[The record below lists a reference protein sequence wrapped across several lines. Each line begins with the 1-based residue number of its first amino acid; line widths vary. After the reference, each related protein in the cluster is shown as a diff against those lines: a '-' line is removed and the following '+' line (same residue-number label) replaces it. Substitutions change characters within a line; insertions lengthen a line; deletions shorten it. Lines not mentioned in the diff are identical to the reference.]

1 MKKKLKTFSMAIGA
15 VLIVFGLAAGYAI
28 GAFLYRTRTI
38 DRVYASVDEMGDDP
52 RTRHVKRF
60 LPKAATN
67 IHFISKARFGEHTD
81 RFSCQVPEADFI
93 CFAKERSYIIATNS
107 FTALD
112 FAHYD
117 QEDREYVRWRNAQMD
132 SSDDVLR
139 RHVFGDASAPRRFF
153 SITESHAFDGGA
165 VGGNYLGIIVF
176 DRDAGMLTGY
186 DWGNC
191 L

>member
-1 MKKKLKTFSMAIGA
+1 MKTKIKTVLMAIGA
-15 VLIVFGLAAGYAI
+15 VLIGFGLAVGYAI
-28 GAFLYRTRTI
+28 GVFLYRTRTI
-38 DRVYASVDEMGDDP
+38 DRVYASVDEMEDDP
-52 RTRHVKRF
+52 RTRHVQRF
-60 LPKAATN
+60 LPKSATN

-132 SSDDVLR
+132 SSDNVQR

>member
-1 MKKKLKTFSMAIGA
+1 MKTKLKTVLMAIGA

-132 SSDDVLR
+132 SSDNVQR

>member
-1 MKKKLKTFSMAIGA
+1 MAIGA
-15 VLIVFGLAAGYAI
+15 VLIVFGLAVGYAI
-28 GAFLYRTRTI
+28 GVFLYRTRTI
-38 DRVYASVDEMGDDP
+38 DRVYASVDEMEDDP
-52 RTRHVKRF
+52 RTRHVQRF
-60 LPKAATN
+60 LPKSATN
-67 IHFISKARFGEHTD
+67 IHFISEAKFGEHTD
-81 RFSCQVPEADFI
+81 RFSCQVTEADFI

-132 SSDDVLR
+132 SSDNVQR

-165 VGGNYLGIIVF
+165 IGGNCLGIIVF
-176 DRDAGMLTGY
+176 DRDTGMLTGY
-186 DWGNC
+186 DWAN
-191 L
+191 LL

>member
-38 DRVYASVDEMGDDP
+38 DRVYASVDEMEDDP
-52 RTRHVKRF
+52 RTRHVQRF
-60 LPKAATN
+60 LPKSATN

-117 QEDREYVRWRNAQMD
+117 QDDREYVRWRNAQMD
-132 SSDDVLR
+132 SSDNVQR

>member
-1 MKKKLKTFSMAIGA
+1 MKQKLKALSAAIGA
-15 VLIVFGLAAGYAI
+15 VLIGFGLAVGYAI
-28 GAFLYRTRTI
+28 GVFLYRTRTI
-38 DRVYASVDEMGDDP
+38 DRVYASVDEMEDDP
-52 RTRHVKRF
+52 RTRHVQRF

-67 IHFISKARFGEHTD
+67 IHFISEARFGEHTD
-81 RFSCQVPEADFI
+81 RFSCQVTEADFI

-112 FAHYD
+112 FAHCD

-132 SSDDVLR
+132 SSDEMQR
-139 RHVFGDASAPRRFF
+139 RHVFGDAPAPRRFF

-165 VGGNYLGIIVF
+165 IGGNCLGIIVF
-176 DRDAGMLTGY
+176 DRDTGMLTGY
-186 DWGNC
+186 DWTNF